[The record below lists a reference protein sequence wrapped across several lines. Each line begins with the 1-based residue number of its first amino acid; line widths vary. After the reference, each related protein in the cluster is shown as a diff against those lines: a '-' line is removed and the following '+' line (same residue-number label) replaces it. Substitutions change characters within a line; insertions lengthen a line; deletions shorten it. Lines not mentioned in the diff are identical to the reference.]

1 MSAKRSSIHGQWSS
15 RWAFILAATG
25 SAVGLGNI
33 WRFPYLA
40 GENGGAAFV
49 LVYLVCVIL
58 VGVPILMAEILL
70 GRRGRQSPINTM
82 YTLAE
87 EEGLSRHWHLLGWM
101 GVLAGFIILS
111 YYSVIAGWTLAYV
124 FRTGSGLF
132 IDADAA
138 YTQQVF
144 ADLVSDPERL
154 LAWHTVFTLM
164 TVIVVSRGVKSG
176 LEQAVRFLMPALF
189 VLLLVMVGYAMST
202 DKFME
207 GIQYLFVPDME
218 KLADKNFFADIL
230 LPALGQAFFSL
241 SIGMGA
247 IMIYGSY
254 LSKKSSI
261 GFNCCT
267 IAIAD
272 TSVALLAGIAIF
284 PIVFSYGLEAG
295 GGPGLIFMSLPIA
308 FGQMPFGT
316 FFGCLFFILLM
327 FAAWTSG
334 ISLLEPAV
342 TWLVENKD
350 MTRVK
355 ATALAGTIAWILGLV
370 TVLSFNHWAFSFTFA
385 GSVKENGLFDVFDI
399 LTSNIMLPIGGL
411 LVAIF
416 SAWLMSRNSTVDELG
431 MGDGL
436 AYQCWRFAVRYIAPF
451 GVIVI
456 FLNAIGLFK
465 LLGFVE

>member
-1 MSAKRSSIHGQWSS
+1 MSVKRSSIHGQWSS

-33 WRFPYLA
+33 WRFPYLT
-40 GENGGAAFV
+40 GENGGGAFGMVYLLCVV
-49 LVYLVCVIL
+49 LVGI
-58 VGVPILMAEILL
+58 PIMMAEILI

-82 YTLAE
+82 DALAK

-111 YYSVIAGWTLAYV
+111 YYSVIAGWTLAYI

-138 YTQQVF
+138 LSKQIFT
-144 ADLVSDPERL
+144 DLISDPEKL
-154 LAWHTVFTLM
+154 LAWHTCFVLI
-164 TVIVVSRGVKSG
+164 TVIVISRGVKNG
-176 LEQAVRFLMPALF
+176 LEQAVKFLMPALF
-189 VLLLVMVGYAMST
+189 ILLLVMVGYAMST
-202 DKFME
+202 EKFMQ
-207 GIQYLFVPDME
+207 GMTYLFVPDFE
-218 KLADKNFFADIL
+218 QLADKNFFSDIF

-254 LSKKSSI
+254 LSQKSSI
-261 GFNCCT
+261 SFNCFT

-284 PIVFSYGLEAG
+284 PIVFTYGLEPS
-295 GGPGLIFMSLPIA
+295 GGPGLIFISLPIA

-316 FFGCLFFILLM
+316 FFGTLFFILLM

-342 TWLVENKD
+342 TWLVENKN
-350 MTRVK
+350 MNRVK
-355 ATALAGTIAWILGLV
+355 ATALAGLIVWLLGLV

-385 GSVKENGLFDVFDI
+385 GSIKENGFFDIFDI
-399 LTSNIMLPIGGL
+399 LTSNIMLPLGGL

-416 SAWLMSRNSTVDELG
+416 AAWLMSRKSTVDELG
-431 MGDGL
+431 LGDGK
-436 AYQCWRFAVRYIAPF
+436 AYQTWRFAVGYIAPF
-451 GVIVI
+451 GVIII
-456 FLNAIGLFK
+456 FLNAVGLLKFLGIG
-465 LLGFVE
+465 